1 MGTNDLIE
9 RLEKLFQHLEQLIIV
24 FHKKHR
30 MSLVFRIFSLNKF
43 YGRIPLIYKYRHW
56 IGDNITFR
64 ILSIKLYILIVQEYI
79 FPAGQPHCK
88 CTTFTNNT
96 FHCYLSM
103 MFFHNCS
110 GQCQSDTGS
119 AKQASFLFLIVS
131 LKESCKYF
139 IFILF
144 RNTDTG
150 IRYINFYITI
160 RYLSRQNNIP
170 FVGGILKGIGQKIEE
185 YFLH

>member
-1 MGTNDLIE
+1 
-9 RLEKLFQHLEQLIIV
+9 
-24 FHKKHR
+24 
-30 MSLVFRIFSLNKF
+30 
-43 YGRIPLIYKYRHW
+43 
-56 IGDNITFR
+56 
-64 ILSIKLYILIVQEYI
+64 
-79 FPAGQPHCK
+79 
-88 CTTFTNNT
+88 
-96 FHCYLSM
+96 M